1 MECPFCHRLQ
11 TVVAN
16 SRLTRRG
23 SQIWR
28 RRLCLFCHGK
38 FTTHEV
44 IDLSHLVVVK
54 KSGRTEL
61 YSRAKLYSGIYVDI
75 VDSKKVNR
83 ERLADKLTAEIEKEI
98 LRLKKK
104 RISSAEIGDI
114 VLRKLGRQNAAAFL
128 KFLAYSKQIKSLPQF
143 NREAARYM

>member
-1 MECPFCHRLQ
+1 MECPFCHKYQ

-16 SRLTRRG
+16 SRLTKRG

-28 RRLCLFCHGK
+28 RRQCLLCHEK

-54 KSGRTEL
+54 KSGKTEL
-61 YSRAKLYSGIYVDI
+61 YSRAKLYSGIYVDL
-75 VDSKKVNR
+75 VDSERVNR
-83 ERLADKLTAEIEKEI
+83 ERLADRLTGEVEREI
-98 LRLKKK
+98 LVLKKK

-114 VLRKLGRQNAAAFL
+114 VLARLGKHNAAAFL

>member
-1 MECPFCHRLQ
+1 MECPFCHKLQ

-28 RRLCLFCHGK
+28 RRQCLFCKEK

-54 KSGRTEL
+54 KSGKTEV
-61 YSRAKLYSGIYVDI
+61 YSRAKLYSGIYVDLAETGRI
-75 VDSKKVNR
+75 NK
-83 ERLADKLTAEIEKEI
+83 ERLADKLTSEVEKDI
-98 LRLKKK
+98 LVLKKK
-104 RISSAEIGDI
+104 RITSAEIGDL
-114 VLRKLGRQNAAAFL
+114 VLRKLGGQNTTAFL
-128 KFLAYSKQIKSLPQF
+128 KFLAYSKEIKSLASF
-143 NREAARYM
+143 NREAAKYM